1 MDDLT
6 DRELK
11 LVIKSLSITYDS
23 LSNKMHRL
31 RGKHLDDAVAEA
43 ELCDSV
49 LTRFKA
55 EQASRWHSA
64 AS

>member
-23 LSNKMHRL
+23 LSNKMSRL
-31 RGKHLDDAVAEA
+31 KGRHLIDAVAEA
-43 ELCDSV
+43 ELCDE
-49 LTRFKA
+49 LLAKYKA
-55 EQASRWHSA
+55 EQASRWHTA

>member
-1 MDDLT
+1 METLS

-23 LSNKMHRL
+23 LSNKMARL
-31 RGKHLDDAVAEA
+31 RGKHLDDAVSEA
-43 ELCDSV
+43 ELCDTV
-49 LTRFKA
+49 LNKYKA
-55 EQASRWHSA
+55 EQAHRWRSA